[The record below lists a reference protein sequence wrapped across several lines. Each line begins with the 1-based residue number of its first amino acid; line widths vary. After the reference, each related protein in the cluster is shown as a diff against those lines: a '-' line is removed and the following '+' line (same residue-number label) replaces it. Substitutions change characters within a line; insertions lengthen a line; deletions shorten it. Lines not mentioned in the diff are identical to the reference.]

1 MATATVENTK
11 TTQKNTLFQCPQC
24 NLVPE
29 MIFKF
34 KNGELF
40 VICKCENNHIN
51 SVPLKDFMSP
61 LKDKKS
67 IFKSFS
73 FFFSKIFS
81 EKKKEDTTN
90 KELFIKECSIH
101 KNSYDSYCTRCD
113 KNLCYICNEEHINHN
128 ILSFFEII
136 PDKSKLEKLE
146 ENILK
151 STEQLELIGQQMDE
165 IINETKEF
173 LDSLHEKYN
182 EFKQLNLLEM
192 KLVQIIKDQY
202 IKNQNNQLINYE
214 MIQNINNVLSF
225 SINKINY
232 DPLLHPLE
240 KSKILSDFFKGDNYF
255 IKEKIIKSIINR
267 FVIDFKLSK
276 TVREHVNQINQIK
289 IFPNGR
295 IITGSADKSCKI
307 FEPIKYTLIL
317 SMNDIH
323 TQPVT
328 GIAILDNNHF
338 ATSSKDKSIKFWY
351 LNNKQYNLLE
361 TISNA
366 HRETLRS
373 ITYSKHRIL
382 MSCSNDHNIKLWK
395 EVSKNK
401 HQCITILSNN
411 SWVEAVLELDNS
423 NLVSGGS
430 GGIKLWKYPTYEIIF
445 SINNANVY
453 AWNAIKI
460 LDDDRILCGGSN
472 DGIMKVV
479 SIKKKAI
486 IKTINVYKQVWS
498 ILVLNNGIFLSAGV
512 DKNIR
517 IFRSDT
523 YECIR
528 KINNVHTGDIMGFT
542 EVNGNSIMS
551 FACDSTF
558 KIWNF

>member
-1 MATATVENTK
+1 M
-11 TTQKNTLFQCPQC
+11 QK
-24 NLVPE
+24 
-29 MIFKF
+29 
-34 KNGELF
+34 
-40 VICKCENNHIN
+40 
-51 SVPLKDFMSP
+51 
-61 LKDKKS
+61 
-67 IFKSFS
+67 
-73 FFFSKIFS
+73 
-81 EKKKEDTTN
+81 KKKEDNTN

-101 KNSYDSYCTRCD
+101 KNSFDSYCTRCD
-113 KNLCYICNEEHINHN
+113 KNLCFICNPEHKNHN
-128 ILSFFEII
+128 ILSFFEIV
-136 PDKSKLEKLE
+136 PDKNKLEKLE

-151 STEQLELIGQQMDE
+151 STEQLEQIRTQMDE

-173 LDSLHEKYN
+173 LDSLYEKYD

-192 KLVQIIKDQY
+192 KLVQIMKEQY
-202 IKNQNNQLINYE
+202 IKNQKNQLLNYE
-214 MIQNINNVLSF
+214 IIQNINNILSF
-225 SINKINY
+225 SITKINY
-232 DPLLHPLE
+232 DQLLNPLE
-240 KSKILSDFFKGDNYF
+240 KSQILCDFFKGDNYF
-255 IKEKIIKSIINR
+255 IKEKIIKSVINR

-289 IFPNGR
+289 IFPNGK

-307 FEPIKYTLIL
+307 FEPKKFDLLL

-351 LNNKQYNLLE
+351 INNNEYNLLE
-361 TISNA
+361 TILNA
-366 HRETLRS
+366 HMETLRS
-373 ITYSKHRIL
+373 ITYSKHGIL

-401 HQCITILSNN
+401 HQCITVLSNN
-411 SWVEAVLELDNS
+411 SWVEAVIELDNS

-430 GGIKLWKYPTYEIIF
+430 GGIKLWKYPTYEILF

-453 AWNAIKI
+453 AWNAIKM

-479 SIKKKAI
+479 SIKKKGI
-486 IKTINVYKQVWS
+486 IRTINVLKQVWS
-498 ILVLNNGIFLSAGV
+498 ILVLNNGIFMSAGV

-558 KIWNF
+558 KIWVF

>member
-1 MATATVENTK
+1 MSKVENAK
-11 TTQKNTLFQCPQC
+11 QSQKITLFQCPQC
-24 NLVPE
+24 NLIPE

-34 KNGELF
+34 KNGELY
-40 VICKCENNHIN
+40 VICKCGNNHIN
-51 SVPLKDFMSP
+51 SVPLKDFMKP
-61 LKDKKS
+61 LKDKIS
-67 IFKSFS
+67 IFQSFTN
-73 FFFSKIFS
+73 FFSSKIFA
-81 EKKKEDTTN
+81 EKKKEDNTN

-101 KNSYDSYCTRCD
+101 KNSFDSYCTRCD
-113 KNLCYICNEEHINHN
+113 KNLCFICNPEHKNHN
-128 ILSFFEII
+128 ILSFFEIV
-136 PDKSKLEKLE
+136 PDKNKLEKLE

-151 STEQLELIGQQMDE
+151 STEQLEQIRTQMDE

-173 LDSLHEKYN
+173 LDSLYEKYD

-192 KLVQIIKDQY
+192 KLVQIMKEQY
-202 IKNQNNQLINYE
+202 IKNQKNQLLNYE
-214 MIQNINNVLSF
+214 IIQNINNILSF
-225 SINKINY
+225 SITKINY
-232 DPLLHPLE
+232 DQLLNPLE
-240 KSKILSDFFKGDNYF
+240 KSQILCDFFKGDNYF
-255 IKEKIIKSIINR
+255 KKKKIIKSVINR

-289 IFPNGR
+289 IFPNGK

-307 FEPIKYTLIL
+307 FEPKKFDLLL

-351 LNNKQYNLLE
+351 INNNEYNLLE
-361 TISNA
+361 TILNA
-366 HRETLRS
+366 HMETLRS
-373 ITYSKHRIL
+373 ITYSKHGIL

-401 HQCITILSNN
+401 HQCITVLSNN
-411 SWVEAVLELDNS
+411 SWVEAVIELDNS

-430 GGIKLWKYPTYEIIF
+430 GGIKLWKYPTYEILF

-453 AWNAIKI
+453 AWNAIKM

-479 SIKKKAI
+479 SIKKKGI
-486 IKTINVYKQVWS
+486 IRTINVLKQVWS
-498 ILVLNNGIFLSAGV
+498 ILVLNNGIFMSAGV

-558 KIWNF
+558 KIWVF

>member
-1 MATATVENTK
+1 MSKVENAK
-11 TTQKNTLFQCPQC
+11 QSQKITLFQCPQC
-24 NLVPE
+24 NLIPE

-34 KNGELF
+34 KNGELY
-40 VICKCENNHIN
+40 VICKCGNNHIN
-51 SVPLKDFMSP
+51 SVPLNDFMKP
-61 LKDKKS
+61 LKDKIS
-67 IFKSFS
+67 IFQSFTN
-73 FFFSKIFS
+73 FFSSKIFA
-81 EKKKEDTTN
+81 EKKKEDNTN

-101 KNSYDSYCTRCD
+101 KNSFDSYCTRCD
-113 KNLCYICNEEHINHN
+113 KNLCFICNPEHKNHN
-128 ILSFFEII
+128 ILSFFEIV
-136 PDKSKLEKLE
+136 PDKNKLEKLE

-151 STEQLELIGQQMDE
+151 STEQLEQIRTQMEE

-173 LDSLHEKYN
+173 LDSLYEKYD

-192 KLVQIIKDQY
+192 KLVQIMKEQY
-202 IKNQNNQLINYE
+202 IKNQKNQLLNYE
-214 MIQNINNVLSF
+214 IIQNINNILSF
-225 SINKINY
+225 SITKINY
-232 DPLLHPLE
+232 DKLLNPLE
-240 KSKILSDFFKGDNYF
+240 KSQILCDFFKGDNYF
-255 IKEKIIKSIINR
+255 IKEKIIKSVINR

-289 IFPNGR
+289 IFPNGK

-307 FEPIKYTLIL
+307 FEPKKFDLLL

-351 LNNKQYNLLE
+351 INNNEYNLLE
-361 TISNA
+361 TILNA
-366 HRETLRS
+366 HMETLRS
-373 ITYSKHRIL
+373 ITYSKHGIL

-401 HQCITILSNN
+401 HQCITVLSNN
-411 SWVEAVLELDNS
+411 SWVEAVIELDNS

-430 GGIKLWKYPTYEIIF
+430 GGIKLWKYPTYEILF

-453 AWNAIKI
+453 AWNAIKM

-479 SIKKKAI
+479 SIKKKGI
-486 IKTINVYKQVWS
+486 IRTINVLKQVWS
-498 ILVLNNGIFLSAGV
+498 ILVLNNGIFMSAGV

-558 KIWNF
+558 KIWVF

>member
-1 MATATVENTK
+1 MSKIENAK
-11 TTQKNTLFQCPQC
+11 QSQKIHLFECLQC
-24 NLVPE
+24 NTIPE
-29 MIFKF
+29 IIFKY
-34 KNGELF
+34 KNGDLY
-40 VICKCENNHIN
+40 VIGKCENNHVN
-51 SVPLKDFMSP
+51 SIPLKDFMKP
-61 LKDKKS
+61 IKEKMS
-67 IFKSFS
+67 IFKSFGNYFS
-73 FFFSKIFS
+73 SKIFS
-81 EKKKEDTTN
+81 EKKKEDSTN
-90 KELFIKECSIH
+90 KELFIKECHIH
-101 KNSYDSYCTRCD
+101 KNSYDSYCTKCD
-113 KNLCYICNEEHINHN
+113 KNLCFICNSEHTEHH

-136 PDKSKLEKLE
+136 PEKTKLEKLE

-151 STEQLELIGQQMDE
+151 STEQLEIIGQQIE
-165 IINETKEF
+165 QIIQETKEF
-173 LDSLHEKYN
+173 LNSIQDQYS
-182 EFKQLNLLEM
+182 EFKKINLLEM
-192 KLVQIIKDQY
+192 KLVQIIKEQY
-202 IKNQNNQLINYE
+202 IKNQKKQLLNFDI
-214 MIQNINNVLSF
+214 IQNINNILSF
-225 SINKINY
+225 SINKM
-232 DPLLHPLE
+232 DFDLCSSPLE
-240 KSKILSDFFKGDNYF
+240 KCKTLIDYFNGDNYF
-255 IKEKIIKSIINR
+255 IKKKIVKSIIYR
-267 FVIDFKLSK
+267 FQFDFKN
-276 TVREHVNQINQIK
+276 TRTIREHVNQINQIK
-289 IFPNGR
+289 IFPNGK

-307 FEPIKYTLIL
+307 FEPKKYTLIV

-351 LNNKQYNLLE
+351 INNNEYNLLE
-361 TISNA
+361 TILNA
-366 HRETLRS
+366 HMETLRS
-373 ITYSKHRIL
+373 ITYSKHGIL

-401 HQCITILSNN
+401 HQCITVLSNN
-411 SWVEAVLELDNS
+411 SWVEAVIELDNS

-430 GGIKLWKYPTYEIIF
+430 GGIKLWKYPTYEILF

-453 AWNAIKI
+453 AWNAIKM

-479 SIKKKAI
+479 SIKKRGI
-486 IKTINVYKQVWS
+486 IRTINVLKQVWS
-498 ILVLNNGIFLSAGV
+498 ILVLNNGIFMSAGV

-558 KIWNF
+558 KIWVF

>member
-1 MATATVENTK
+1 MSKVENAK
-11 TTQKNTLFQCPQC
+11 QSQKITLFQCPQC
-24 NLVPE
+24 NLIPE

-34 KNGELF
+34 KNGELY
-40 VICKCENNHIN
+40 VICKCGNNHIN
-51 SVPLKDFMSP
+51 SVPLKDFMKP
-61 LKDKKS
+61 LKDKIS
-67 IFKSFS
+67 IFQSFTN
-73 FFFSKIFS
+73 FFSSKIFA
-81 EKKKEDTTN
+81 EKKKEDNTN

-101 KNSYDSYCTRCD
+101 KNSFDSYCTRCD
-113 KNLCYICNEEHINHN
+113 KNLCFICNPEHKNHN
-128 ILSFFEII
+128 ILSFFEIV
-136 PDKSKLEKLE
+136 PDKNKLEKLE

-151 STEQLELIGQQMDE
+151 STEQLEQIRTQMDE

-173 LDSLHEKYN
+173 LDSLYEKYD

-192 KLVQIIKDQY
+192 KLVQIMKEQY
-202 IKNQNNQLINYE
+202 IKNQKNQLLNYE
-214 MIQNINNVLSF
+214 IIQNINNILSF
-225 SINKINY
+225 SITKINY
-232 DPLLHPLE
+232 DKLLNPLE
-240 KSKILSDFFKGDNYF
+240 KSQILCDFFKGDNYF
-255 IKEKIIKSIINR
+255 IKEKIIKSVINR

-289 IFPNGR
+289 IFPNGK

-307 FEPIKYTLIL
+307 FEPKKFDLLL

-351 LNNKQYNLLE
+351 INNNEYNLLE
-361 TISNA
+361 TILNA
-366 HRETLRS
+366 HMETLRS
-373 ITYSKHRIL
+373 ITYSKHGIL

-401 HQCITILSNN
+401 HQCITVLSNN
-411 SWVEAVLELDNS
+411 SWVEAVIELDNS

-430 GGIKLWKYPTYEIIF
+430 GGIKLWKYPTYEILF

-453 AWNAIKI
+453 AWNAIKM

-479 SIKKKAI
+479 SIKKKGI
-486 IKTINVYKQVWS
+486 IRTINVLKQVWS
-498 ILVLNNGIFLSAGV
+498 ILVLNNGIFMSAGV

-558 KIWNF
+558 KIWVF